1 MQTEVGLPQRPG
13 PVGQPAL
20 PLGIL
25 PIPGGLPPR
34 MESSNRPGRAL
45 FMQTSDRQVPDPE
58 LPTSCSPRLP
68 S

>member
-25 PIPGGLPPR
+25 PIPGGLLSR
-34 MESSNRPGRAL
+34 MESSNRPGRVL
-45 FMQTSDRQVPDPE
+45 FMQTRDLQVLDPE
-58 LPTSCSPRLP
+58 WPTSCSP
-68 S
+68 